1 VAVAHGTL
9 RTSPRTPHPER
20 LRELHDG
27 VAALLAQHEVAGA
40 ALEAWFVHPV
50 SRAAMGMA
58 EARGAIL
65 VALAA
70 AGCPVREYP
79 PTEIKKA
86 VTGAGR
92 ADKVQVRAMVTRLC
106 GVTASSDHVADALAA
121 AICDLQRAPLRA
133 AIRGAG

>member
-1 VAVAHGTL
+1 MPVAHGTL
-9 RTSPRTPHPER
+9 RTSPRTAHPER
-20 LRELHDG
+20 LRLLYDG
-27 VAALLAQHEVAGA
+27 IAAILAEHEVAGA
-40 ALEAWFVHPV
+40 ALESWFVHPV

-65 VALAA
+65 VALAG

-86 VTGAGR
+86 VTGTGSAGK
-92 ADKVQVRAMVTRLC
+92 DQVRAMVARLC
-106 GVTASSDHVADALAA
+106 GLAPSTDHVADALAA
-121 AICDLQRAPLRA
+121 AICDLHREPLRA

>member
-9 RTSPRTPHPER
+9 RTSPRTAHPQR
-20 LRELHDG
+20 LRSLHDG
-27 VAALLAQHEVAGA
+27 IAAILAEHEVTGA

-65 VALAA
+65 VALAS

-86 VTGAGR
+86 VTGTGG
-92 ADKVQVRAMVTRLC
+92 ADKAQVRAMVARLC
-106 GVTASSDHVADALAA
+106 GVAPPSDHVADALAA
-121 AICDLQRAPLRA
+121 AICDLHRAPLRA
-133 AIRGAG
+133 VIREAG

>member
-1 VAVAHGTL
+1 
-9 RTSPRTPHPER
+9 
-20 LRELHDG
+20 
-27 VAALLAQHEVAGA
+27 VAALLDEHAVDGA

-65 VALAA
+65 VALAR

-86 VTGAGR
+86 VTGTGGAGK
-92 ADKVQVRAMVTRLC
+92 DQVRAMVDRLC

-121 AICDLQRAPLRA
+121 AICDLHRAPLRA
-133 AIRGAG
+133 AIRGSE

>member
-20 LRELHDG
+20 LRSLHDG
-27 VAALLAQHEVAGA
+27 IAAILAGHAVDGA
-40 ALEAWFVHPV
+40 ALESWFVHPV

-65 VALAA
+65 VALAS
-70 AGCPVREYP
+70 AGCAVREYP

-86 VTGAGR
+86 VTGTGS
-92 ADKVQVRAMVTRLC
+92 ADKAQVRAMVGRLC
-106 GVTASSDHVADALAA
+106 GVVASSDHVADALAA
-121 AICDLQRAPLRA
+121 AICDLHRAPLRA
-133 AIRGAG
+133 AIREAG